1 MFKTCIETDMVQ
13 LYWIAHSIM
22 ILIGFLLIYFELRRQ
37 RRWKQGKIMVGNAN
51 TAMRQQLPRRLCGI
65 TFTKNTKIW
74 IWHHSIIM
82 YQKRFRKEMK
92 KINKT
97 KRVSYKETKKH
108 RQLKDYDKKSNH
120 KRVYEVE
127 EH

>member
-1 MFKTCIETDMVQ
+1 M
-13 LYWIAHSIM
+13 
-22 ILIGFLLIYFELRRQ
+22 
-37 RRWKQGKIMVGNAN
+37 
-51 TAMRQQLPRRLCGI
+51 
-65 TFTKNTKIW
+65 
-74 IWHHSIIM
+74 
-82 YQKRFRKEMK
+82 

-108 RQLKDYDKKSNH
+108 RQLKDYDKKES

>member
-1 MFKTCIETDMVQ
+1 
-13 LYWIAHSIM
+13 
-22 ILIGFLLIYFELRRQ
+22 
-37 RRWKQGKIMVGNAN
+37 
-51 TAMRQQLPRRLCGI
+51 
-65 TFTKNTKIW
+65 
-74 IWHHSIIM
+74 
-82 YQKRFRKEMK
+82 MK